1 MSEELKEN
9 TIYTTTETQEI
20 LKISPSTMKRLLK
33 KGMIRAN
40 KIGKQYRILGREILR
55 LVSPETEQEA
65 IKSYLGLKQ
74 KVKAKIRK
82 W

>member
-1 MSEELKEN
+1 MNKELKEN
-9 TIYTTTETQEI
+9 SIYTTAETQEI
-20 LKISPSTMKRLLK
+20 LKISKSTMKRLLK

-55 LVSPETEQEA
+55 LVSPEAEKEA

-74 KVKAKIRK
+74 KVKAKLRK

>member
-1 MSEELKEN
+1 MNEEIKEN
-9 TIYTTTETQEI
+9 SIYTTEETREL
-20 LKISPSTMKRLLK
+20 LKISNSTMKRLLK

-40 KIGKQYRILGREILR
+40 KIGKQYRIMGREILR
-55 LVSPETEQEA
+55 LVSPEAEKEA

>member
-1 MSEELKEN
+1 MDEELKEN
-9 TIYTTTETQEI
+9 SIYTTAETQKI

-55 LVSPETEQEA
+55 LVSPAVEKEA

>member
-9 TIYTTTETQEI
+9 SIYTTTETQEI

-55 LVSPETEQEA
+55 LVSPEAEKEA